1 MKYIELTAFGKPW
14 EVCKTINGNDLA
26 KPDPGYVTLEIN
38 AAPINPAELLIMEG
52 KYATQPALPVKLG
65 IEGVGT
71 ILELGDGVEDLN
83 IGDRVLSLGRTNWAE
98 KIQAPANTLI
108 RVSKDADV
116 NQLSML
122 KVNPATAMFMLEQ
135 FVDLKPGDWVIQ
147 NAANSAVGR
156 CLIQLARAK
165 GISTINVVR
174 RSDLNEELIE
184 LGADLVFEDGEDL
197 ADRVRKE
204 IGEANIPLGIDAVAG
219 KATSNLAETLSEG
232 GTVVN
237 YGLLSG
243 EPCQLTPDM
252 IVFKGITLTGFWLA
266 KKLGSM
272 SLDEIQ
278 ETYKNLAS
286 KIINGDLHVPVEA
299 IYDLD
304 HLEDALR
311 HAYRG
316 GRNGK
321 ILFAPNG

>member
-1 MKYIELTAFGKPW
+1 MK
-14 EVCKTINGNDLA
+14 
-26 KPDPGYVTLEIN
+26 
-38 AAPINPAELLIMEG
+38 
-52 KYATQPALPVKLG
+52 
-65 IEGVGT
+65 
-71 ILELGDGVEDLN
+71 
-83 IGDRVLSLGRTNWAE
+83 
-98 KIQAPANTLI
+98 
-108 RVSKDADV
+108 
-116 NQLSML
+116 
-122 KVNPATAMFMLEQ
+122 
-135 FVDLKPGDWVIQ
+135 
-147 NAANSAVGR
+147 
-156 CLIQLARAK
+156 
-165 GISTINVVR
+165 
-174 RSDLNEELIE
+174 
-184 LGADLVFEDGEDL
+184 
-197 ADRVRKE
+197 
-204 IGEANIPLGIDAVAG
+204 
-219 KATSNLAETLSEG
+219 G

-243 EPCQLTPDM
+243 EPCQLTPEM

-286 KIINGDLHVPVEA
+286 KIINGDLDVPVES

>member
-1 MKYIELTAFGKPW
+1 
-14 EVCKTINGNDLA
+14 
-26 KPDPGYVTLEIN
+26 
-38 AAPINPAELLIMEG
+38 
-52 KYATQPALPVKLG
+52 
-65 IEGVGT
+65 
-71 ILELGDGVEDLN
+71 
-83 IGDRVLSLGRTNWAE
+83 
-98 KIQAPANTLI
+98 
-108 RVSKDADV
+108 
-116 NQLSML
+116 
-122 KVNPATAMFMLEQ
+122 
-135 FVDLKPGDWVIQ
+135 
-147 NAANSAVGR
+147 
-156 CLIQLARAK
+156 
-165 GISTINVVR
+165 
-174 RSDLNEELIE
+174 
-184 LGADLVFEDGEDL
+184 
-197 ADRVRKE
+197 

-272 SLDEIQ
+272 SLDKIQ

-286 KIINGDLHVPVEA
+286 KIINGDLYVPVEA
-299 IYDLD
+299 IYDLG
-304 HLEDALR
+304 HFEDALR